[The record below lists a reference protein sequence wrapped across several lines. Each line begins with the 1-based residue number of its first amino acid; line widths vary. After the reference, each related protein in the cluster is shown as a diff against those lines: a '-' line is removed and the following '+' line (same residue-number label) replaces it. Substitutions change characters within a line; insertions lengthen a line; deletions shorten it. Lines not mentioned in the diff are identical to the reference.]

1 MPENLGSH
9 FAIKVMRKDRLAKN
23 EKTVKSIL
31 IEYQVLFEANHAN
44 ICSIHWF
51 YQTSERL
58 FFVMPFVS
66 GGELA
71 SVLKAK
77 SRFSEKLAKFYTAQ
91 LLEAFTYIHEN
102 QLLHR
107 DLKLQNILL
116 DQDGYLKVI
125 DFGLAR

>member
-1 MPENLGSH
+1 
-9 FAIKVMRKDRLAKN
+9 
-23 EKTVKSIL
+23 
-31 IEYQVLFEANHAN
+31 
-44 ICSIHWF
+44 
-51 YQTSERL
+51 
-58 FFVMPFVS
+58 MPFVS